1 MPQSPL
7 TIRSLHYRD
16 LEAIEALTC
25 AENGF
30 ETESYHRAMSTQ
42 QQLALLQQWYGPLKC
57 LSLFPNP
64 LQYAFSVYVAG
75 GLQGL
80 EGFIQVSPFNQ
91 ANTTW
96 RVERIV
102 AGRPSGQS
110 GAKSEARSPQGRTD
124 APPSRTDAAPSRLP
138 TDTAS
143 LLLRHCLET
152 IWRARIWLVEVDV
165 NDKLGIGLYRT
176 NGFQP
181 LAQKTYWSLS
191 AELLA
196 TLSER
201 PVNLPNLRP
210 VGNADAGLLYQL
222 DTVSMPPLVR
232 QAFDRHVS
240 DFRTGIAEGAVA
252 SVRRLMAQQEVV
264 KGYVFEP
271 QRKAA
276 IGYFNLCISKTGNQ
290 PHQAQLTVHPAY
302 TYLYPELLPQ
312 MAQLVQG
319 YPKQSLHLAS
329 SDYQPERETYLKQTG
344 ASPEQQTAMM
354 FRSVWHKM
362 RESKSVSLEN
372 LQLVEVLQGLQPSRK
387 PVPGRMSL
395 FDVTPAGS
403 DGEGF
408 DQSAAASSE
417 PSRLADRSPEADQ
430 QASEST
436 GNGSEGGNGHRDQGG
451 EAWFPH

>member
-1 MPQSPL
+1 MTPTPQSPL

-16 LEAIEALTC
+16 IEAIDGLIR
-25 AENGF
+25 AESGF
-30 ETESYHRAMSTQ
+30 ETESYSRSASIG
-42 QQLALLQQWYGPLKC
+42 QQLELVRQWYGPLKC

-64 LQYAFSVYVAG
+64 FQYAFSAYVAAG
-75 GLQGL
+75 QQGL
-80 EGFIQVSPFNQ
+80 EGFVQVAPFNKTS
-91 ANTTW
+91 TTW
-96 RVERIV
+96 RVERIM
-102 AGRPSGQS
+102 ATNSLRSSLAKRDSGS
-110 GAKSEARSPQGRTD
+110 SSAEALPGK
-124 APPSRTDAAPSRLP
+124 RLS

-143 LLLRHCLET
+143 LLLRHCLEI

-191 AELLA
+191 AQILA

-210 VGNADAGLLYQL
+210 VSNADARLLYQL

-232 QAFDRHVS
+232 QAFDRHVA
-240 DFRTGIAEGAVA
+240 DFSIGVAQGAV
-252 SVRRLMAQQEVV
+252 SSIKRLMAQQETV

-276 IGYFNLCISKTGNQ
+276 IGYFNLCISKDGSQ
-290 PHQAQLTVHPAY
+290 PHSAQLTVHPAY
-302 TYLYPELLPQ
+302 TYLYPELLSQ
-312 MAQLVQG
+312 MAQLLQS
-319 YPKQSLHLAS
+319 YPEQSLELDS

-344 ASPEQQTAMM
+344 ATPEQQTVMM

-362 RESKSVSLEN
+362 RETKSVSLEN

-387 PVPGRMSL
+387 PVPGRLSL
-395 FDVTPAGS
+395 FEELSPEE
-403 DGEGF
+403 DGI
-408 DQSAAASSE
+408 APSSE
-417 PSRLADRSPEADQ
+417 PSSPDGRE
-430 QASEST
+430 QAQDSGSRYPSGVIRDCDYGT
-436 GNGSEGGNGHRDQGG
+436 GRGEQGG
-451 EAWFPH
+451 AWSPH